1 MNQVYIGEPTNF
13 AQWPNAFCVAFE
25 QADQYLQILRSDF
38 FTKVTVSLP
47 LNIQDKQL
55 RFTMH
60 LSRILKQKVCSF
72 WKFRAKFD
80 FKTLLSPIKPNNL
93 SI

>member
-72 WKFRAKFD
+72 
-80 FKTLLSPIKPNNL
+80 
-93 SI
+93 